1 MRVRDH
7 SPHRSGAGVIAT
19 IMLVACSACSSPVPQ
34 SSPSQRGKA
43 TPTQTSAASS
53 PRTSHTVPQRLFD
66 AAIQQLACRERQQE
80 QAAQI
85 ARGVVATAMQP
96 GRDGCTA
103 GTPLQIE
110 AMLRTAAAQG
120 DTDAKRYLLAQ
131 RAAQVMQRAVAEAP
145 AGTQARLSSA
155 DEREVDAL
163 VKDLELLAL
172 SGDRDAIETLAQV
185 VESPLLH
192 APDPVYAA
200 AWRLASRQP
209 PTRTPDLAAPLEAED
224 EIVESLPPQQ
234 QQQARS
240 LAVELFGYC
249 CRAHGGAG

>member
-1 MRVRDH
+1 M
-7 SPHRSGAGVIAT
+7 
-19 IMLVACSACSSPVPQ
+19 
-34 SSPSQRGKA
+34 
-43 TPTQTSAASS
+43 
-53 PRTSHTVPQRLFD
+53 
-66 AAIQQLACRERQQE
+66 
-80 QAAQI
+80 
-85 ARGVVATAMQP
+85 
-96 GRDGCTA
+96 A

-131 RAAQVMQRAVAEAP
+131 RAAEVMQRAVAEAP

-172 SGDRDAIETLAQV
+172 SGNRDAIETLAQV

-209 PTRTPDLAAPLEAED
+209 PTRTPDLAVPLEAED
-224 EIVESLPPQQ
+224 EIVESLPPRQ
-234 QQQARS
+234 QQQARG